1 MSESSEAAVPPPPPR
16 AKRQMTPAQLEN
28 LARAREKAAEKR
40 RQIGEIAQASKA
52 KKEAD
57 FQAALAKAR
66 ADKAALGDSS
76 KPAAPAARAKP
87 TRKKPVAATQSSSE
101 DDDTEDEPSP
111 PPPKR
116 TRAPKKTWPSPPAG
130 QSLADAATVARGRLQ
145 RQVDGE
151 MLRYALGSIFPGMI

>member
-87 TRKKPVAATQSSSE
+87 TRAKPVAATPPSSE

-111 PPPKR
+111 PKR
-116 TRAPKKTWPSPPAG
+116 TRAPKKTRPSPPAG

-145 RQVDGE
+145 QKVDSE
-151 MLRYALGSIFPGMI
+151 MLRFALGSIFPGMV